1 VTYRF
6 DPAMVAFGHEVRG
19 FLVDHPELLGPRQF
33 FMGRGGRT
41 RELYRALGARGW
53 LSLGWPAAVG
63 GGGRSPAYEF
73 ILWNE
78 LAYAR
83 AARPD
88 LAAGVVANTL
98 IAHGTD
104 DQHERFLPGIRAGD
118 TGFALGYSEPEAG
131 SDLAAVRT
139 RAAVDGDT
147 YVVTG
152 EKRWTSDAHNSQYLW
167 LLCRTGELAERGRG
181 LTLLI
186 LDLAAPGVTIRPIP
200 TIDGHRLNEVFLD
213 EVAVPVANR
222 VGPEGGAWRLIR
234 EALAV
239 ERHLQLLPG
248 RVRRDFQDLLQRA
261 SQRGRIDSDL
271 VRAELAGLA
280 VDVAEVE
287 SQALRTVAAME
298 SGGDATVAAARV
310 KLLGTVLTQR
320 IGRVA
325 VDLGWPEGADQS
337 DDLAFAW
344 SQTVMETIAGGTS
357 EIMRSLIARQAL
369 GLGAST

>member
-1 VTYRF
+1 
-6 DPAMVAFGHEVRG
+6 MVAFRDEVRG
-19 FLVDHPELLGPRQF
+19 FLGEHPELAGPRQF

-53 LSLGWPAAVG
+53 LSLGWPTSVG
-63 GGGRSPAYEF
+63 GGGRSPAYDF

-78 LAYAR
+78 MAYAR

-98 IAHGTD
+98 IAHGTA
-104 DQHERFLPGIRAGD
+104 DQHERFLPGIRAGA

-139 RAAVDGDT
+139 RASLDGDT
-147 YVVTG
+147 YVVRG

-186 LDLAAPGVTIRPIP
+186 LDLAAPGVTIRPIA
-200 TIDGHRLNEVFLD
+200 TIDGHRLNEIFLD
-213 EVAVPVANR
+213 EVAVPVADR
-222 VGPEGGAWRLIR
+222 VGAEGGAWRLIR

-248 RVRRDFQDLLQRA
+248 RVRRDFQELLDRA
-261 SQRGRIDSDL
+261 SESGRTGSDL
-271 VRAELAGLA
+271 VRARLAGLA

-287 SQALRTVAAME
+287 SQALRTLAAME

-310 KLLGTVLTQR
+310 KLLGTALTQR
-320 IGRVA
+320 IARVA
-325 VDLGWPEGADQS
+325 VDLGWPEAVDQAG
-337 DDLAFAW
+337 DLAFAW

>member
-1 VTYRF
+1 VSYRF
-6 DPAMVAFGHEVRG
+6 DPAMVAFRDEVRG
-19 FLVDHPELLGPRQF
+19 WLGAHPELLGPRQF
-33 FMGRGGRT
+33 FLGRGGRT

-53 LSLGWPAAVG
+53 LSLGWPPAVG

-78 LAYAR
+78 LAFAR

-104 DQHERFLPGIRAGD
+104 DQHERFLPGIRAGH

-139 RAAVDGDT
+139 RATLDGDS
-147 YVVTG
+147 YVVRG

-167 LLCRTGELAERGRG
+167 LLCRTGALADRGRG

-186 LDLAAPGVTIRPIP
+186 LDLAASGVTIRPVP
-200 TIDGHRLNEVFLD
+200 TIDGHRLNEIFLD
-213 EVAVPVANR
+213 DVAVPVANR

-248 RVRRDFQDLLQRA
+248 RVRRDLQELLGHVER
-261 SQRGRIDSDL
+261 SGRMGSEL
-271 VRAELAGLA
+271 VRGELTALA

-287 SQALRTVAAME
+287 SQALRTLAAME
-298 SGGDATVAAARV
+298 SGADATVSAARA
-310 KLLGTVLTQR
+310 KLLGTALTQR
-320 IGRVA
+320 IARVA
-325 VDLGWPEGADQS
+325 VDFGWPEAADQS
-337 DDLAFAW
+337 DDLAFSW

>member
-6 DPAMVAFGHEVRG
+6 DPAVVAFGAEVRS
-19 FLVDHPELLGPRQF
+19 FLRDHPELLGPRQF

-53 LSLGWPAAVG
+53 LSLGWPVALG
-63 GGGRSPAYEF
+63 GECRSPAYDF
-73 ILWNE
+73 TLWNE

-98 IAHGTD
+98 IAHGTS
-104 DQHERFLPGIRAGD
+104 DQHERFLPGIRAGE

-139 RAAVDGDT
+139 RATLDGDA
-147 YVVTG
+147 YAVTG
-152 EKRWTSDAHNSQYLW
+152 EKRWTSDAHNSRYLW
-167 LLCRTGELAERGRG
+167 LLCRTGERAERGRG

-186 LDLAAPGVTIRPIP
+186 LDLAAPGVTVRPIP
-200 TIDGHRLNEVFLD
+200 TIDGHRLNEIFLD
-213 EVAVPVANR
+213 GVVVPVADR

-248 RVRRDFQDLLQRA
+248 RVQRDFQDLLDRA
-261 SQRGRIDSDL
+261 TQSRRMGSDL
-271 VRAELAGLA
+271 VRSVLAGLA

-287 SQALRTVAAME
+287 SQALRTLGAME
-298 SGGDATVAAARV
+298 SGRDATLPAARV
-310 KLLGTVLTQR
+310 KLLGTTLTQR
-320 IGRVA
+320 IARVA
-325 VDLGWPEGADQS
+325 VDLGWPEAALDA

-344 SQTVMETIAGGTS
+344 SQTVMETVAGGTS